1 MKFNKAPLPFV
12 GQKRNFLKHFTRVL
26 NKNIEGQGE
35 NWTIVDVFGGSG
47 LLAHTAKHVKPHAR
61 VIYNDFENYAERLA
75 NIDDINRL
83 RRLLSDLV
91 KDVPKTGKVDKK
103 THNLIIEL
111 IKNFDGYI
119 DLNSLQTWL
128 LFSGATLENLN
139 QLYKEAA
146 LYNRV
151 RKNDYSLAPSYLDGI
166 EVVSKSFD
174 VLLPEHVNNKNTLL
188 VLDPPYLFSEQ
199 KAYRK
204 AEEFRFISFIKLM
217 TLIRPPF
224 ILFSN
229 KHSEILEYLDYAIE
243 QKDERFAGYDFCSIN
258 ATISKKRTYKDYM
271 IYKF

>member
-12 GQKRNFLKHFTRVL
+12 GQKRNFLKQFAKVL
-26 NKNIEGQGE
+26 NENIDGQGE
-35 NWTIVDVFGGSG
+35 DWTIIDVFGGSG
-47 LLAHTAKHVKPHAR
+47 LLAHHAKRLKPNAR
-61 VIYNDFENYAERLA
+61 VIYNDFDNYADRLA
-75 NIDDINRL
+75 YIEDINRL
-83 RRLLSDLV
+83 RQQLAVTV
-91 KDVPKTGKVDKK
+91 KDIPIKSKLDKR
-103 THNLIIEL
+103 TQSLVIEQ
-111 IKNFDGYI
+111 IRSFKGYI
-119 DLNSLQTWL
+119 DLGSLQTWL
-128 LFSGATLENLN
+128 LFSGDILENLD
-139 QLYKEAA
+139 QIYKESV

-151 RKNDYSLAPSYLDGI
+151 KKSDYPLATGYLDGV

-174 VLLPEHVNNKNTLL
+174 VLLPDYVDNENTLL

-243 QKDERFAGYDFCSIN
+243 QKDERFAGYDFCAIN

-271 IYKF
+271 VYKF